1 MIGVTTMT
9 ECGQQ
14 IFGGCDTATCDR
26 SCSRTITIHE
36 LPSVAF
42 RHRDLAWPVFV
53 GAVLALASLGIIAAA
68 NVGLSR
74 AEHDYQV
81 SRRV

>member
-1 MIGVTTMT
+1 MREPCGFETFG
-9 ECGQQ
+9 ECDGKN
-14 IFGGCDTATCDR
+14 CSR

-42 RHRDLAWPVFV
+42 SHRDIAGPMFV
-53 GAVLALASLGIIAAA
+53 GAVLALAALGFFAAA
-68 NVGLSR
+68 DAGLSR
-74 AEHDYQV
+74 AEHDYQI

>member
-1 MIGVTTMT
+1 MREPCGFETYD
-9 ECGQQ
+9 ECDGKN
-14 IFGGCDTATCDR
+14 CSRD
-26 SCSRTITIHE
+26 CSRTITIHE

-42 RHRDLAWPVFV
+42 SHRDLAGPVFV
-53 GAVLALASLGIIAAA
+53 GAVLALAALGIIAAA

-74 AEHDYQV
+74 AEHDYQI

>member
-1 MIGVTTMT
+1 MREDCPQSV
-9 ECGQQ
+9 
-14 IFGGCDTATCDR
+14 FGGCDPTTCDR
-26 SCSRTITIHE
+26 PCSRTITIHE

-42 RHRDLAWPVFV
+42 GHRDLAGPVVV
-53 GAVLALASLGIIAAA
+53 GAVLALAALGIIAAA

-74 AEHDYQV
+74 AEHDYQI